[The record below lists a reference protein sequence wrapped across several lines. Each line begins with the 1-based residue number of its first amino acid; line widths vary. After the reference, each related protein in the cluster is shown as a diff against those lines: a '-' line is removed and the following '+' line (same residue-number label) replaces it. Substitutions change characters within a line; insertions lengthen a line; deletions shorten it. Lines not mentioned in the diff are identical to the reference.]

1 MEIDFITRRRS
12 KPLSSLADK
21 AFYFIEEKI
30 VTLQLEPGSLISEVK
45 LSKEIGIGRTPLRE
59 ALQRLSH
66 EGMISILP
74 RRGIIVS
81 EVDIVNQLEIM
92 DLRRVVDRM
101 MAAKAAKRTT
111 PEQKK
116 ELLEIA
122 SGIID
127 ASKEG
132 DITGFMHLDS
142 QFDQIMRTA
151 ARNYFGTQISETL
164 HAHCRRFWYINRE
177 VSDLKRSAKLHARMM
192 RQIAKGNQYKACE
205 ASDALSDYIEDF
217 TRSTLDA

>member
-12 KPLSSLADK
+12 KPLNSLADK

-30 VTLQLEPGSLISEVK
+30 VTLQLKPGSLISEVK
-45 LSKEIGIGRTPLRE
+45 LGKEIGIGRTPLRE